1 MSASRQPSVDKKSE
15 DVKFDNVY
23 VDANTIFFEVE
34 QLMSAEEKAQLV
46 KEGDA
51 IPPVFKK
58 PTATASTKSS
68 RPSLGRLDSAPSI
81 PEEERESEDTSA
93 EDKAV
98 DEDKSKAVN

>member
-1 MSASRQPSVDKKSE
+1 MDKKAE

-34 QLMSAEEKAQLV
+34 QLMSAEEKTQLV

-58 PTATASTKSS
+58 QASTSSTKSS
-68 RPSLGRLDSAPSI
+68 RRLDKAPSI
-81 PEEERESEDTSA
+81 PEEESESDDASA
-93 EDKAV
+93 DDKP
-98 DEDKSKAVN
+98 DESADDKPAN